1 VDGRIILN
9 CILKEQFEAVDW
21 IYLAQDRVQWWSAV
35 NIMQSKVQN
44 VLTKSQYNKEY
55 NILWKSGEVKMFG
68 NETNKPNCM
77 QKTFG
82 ADSTWRMPGTI
93 QSRIFC
99 LPVTSL
105 KTKIKI
111 YRTTDF
117 FCCFVWV
124 WSLVSHIKGR
134 TQFEGVWG

>member
-1 VDGRIILN
+1 MKRRDQLQDLNVGVDGRIILN
-9 CILKEQFEAVDW
+9 YILKEQYEAVDW
-21 IYLAQDRVQWWSAV
+21 IHLAQDSVQWWSAV

-44 VLTKSQYNKEY
+44 VLTESQYNKEY
-55 NILWKSGEVKMFG
+55 YILWKSGEVKMFR

-82 ADSTWRMPGTI
+82 ADSTQRMPGTI

-99 LPVTSL
+99 LPIMSS

-111 YRTTDF
+111 YRTMNF
-117 FCCFVWV
+117 FCFVWV
-124 WSLVSHIKGR
+124 
-134 TQFEGVWG
+134 